1 MTLPYELAHAISGMG
16 QRFDMDVARQTRALA
31 IPMHDATGA
40 ASLPVI
46 RDVAYGPD
54 ARHRLD
60 IYGTEGEAGLSPVVV
75 YVHGGGFV
83 AGDKASPDGAPFYG
97 NVAAWA
103 RTLGAACVA
112 MTYRLAP
119 THGYPAGSEDI
130 AAAIAWLHAEG
141 AAHGLD
147 ARRIVLIGQSAG
159 AVHAATYLAHPALHL
174 VKGGG
179 VAAGVFLSGLYDM
192 IAAADNPPKHAYFGA
207 DADLYAERSSLKGL
221 VENCFVPLLVGVCEY
236 DPPDFQ
242 GQALLLLEAL
252 FARDRRLPAV
262 IYQAG
267 HNHLS
272 SIFLLGSRADT
283 LGGPLGDFVG
293 QAIGNNQDGK

>member
-1 MTLPYELAHAISGMG
+1 MTLPHELARAIRDMG
-16 QRFDMDVARQTRALA
+16 QQFDMDVARQTRALA
-31 IPMHDATGA
+31 IPMHDAAGV

-46 RDVAYGPD
+46 RDLAYGPD
-54 ARHRLD
+54 PRHRLD
-60 IYGTEGEAGLSPVVV
+60 LYGADGRAGLSPVVI
-75 YVHGGGFV
+75 YVHGGGFIG
-83 AGDKASPDGAPFYG
+83 GDKASPDGAPFYG

-103 RTLGAACVA
+103 RSLGAACVA
-112 MTYRLAP
+112 ITYRLAP
-119 THGYPAGSEDI
+119 SHGYPAGSQDI

-147 ARRIVLIGQSAG
+147 AARIVLVGQSAG
-159 AVHAATYLAHPALHL
+159 AVHAATYLAHPTLHL
-174 VKGGG
+174 VEGGG

-192 IAAADNPPKHAYFGA
+192 VTADDNPPKHAYFGT
-207 DADLYAERSSLKGL
+207 DDSLYAERSSLQGL

-242 GQALLLLEAL
+242 GQALLLLQAL

-272 SIFLLGSRADT
+272 SIFLLGSKVDT
-283 LGGPLGDFVG
+283 LGGPLGDFVR
-293 QAIGNNQDGK
+293 QVVGNTNDGN

>member
-1 MTLPYELAHAISGMG
+1 VTLPPELARTISDMG
-16 QRFDMDVARQTRALA
+16 QHFNPDVARQTRALA
-31 IPMHDATGA
+31 IPMHDGTGV

-46 RDVAYGPD
+46 RDVAYGPN
-54 ARHRLD
+54 ARQRMD
-60 IYGTEGEAGLSPVVV
+60 IYGTGVQGGSRIIVV

-83 AGDKASPDGAPFYG
+83 AGDKTSPDGAPFYG

-103 RTLGAACVA
+103 DSLGAACVA

-119 THGYPAGSEDI
+119 DHGYPAGAEDI
-130 AAAIAWLHAEG
+130 AAVIAWLHAEG

-147 ARRIVLIGQSAG
+147 AGRIVLVGQSAG

-174 VKGGG
+174 VDGSG

-192 IAAADNPPKHAYFGA
+192 VAADNNPPKHAYFGT
-207 DADLYAERSSLKGL
+207 DDSLYAERSSLQGL
-221 VENCFVPLLVGVCEY
+221 VENCYVPLLVGVCEY

-252 FARDRRLPAV
+252 FRRDRRWPAV

-283 LGGPLGDFVG
+283 LGGPLGDFVR
-293 QAIGNNQDGK
+293 QAVGSNSDGN

>member
-1 MTLPYELAHAISGMG
+1 MLPPDLARAISALG

-31 IPMHDATGA
+31 IPMHDESGV
-40 ASLPVI
+40 ASLPVL

-54 ARHRLD
+54 GRHRLD
-60 IYGTEGEAGLSPVVV
+60 IYGAGVQGAGKPIVVF
-75 YVHGGGFV
+75 VHGGGFV

-103 RTLGAACVA
+103 ASLGAACVA

-119 THGYPAGSEDI
+119 DHGYPAGAEDV

-147 ARRIVLIGQSAG
+147 AGRIVLVGQSAG
-159 AVHAATYLAHPALHL
+159 AVHVATYLASPALQL
-174 VKGGG
+174 VKNGG

-192 IAAADNPPKHAYFGA
+192 VAAADNPPKHAYFGT
-207 DADLYAERSSLKGL
+207 DASLYAERSSLEGL
-221 VENCFVPLLVGVCEY
+221 VEHCSVPLLVGVCEY

-242 GQALLLLEAL
+242 SQALLLLNAL

-262 IYQAG
+262 IYQAR

-283 LGGPLGDFVG
+283 LGGPLGDFVR
-293 QAIGNNQDGK
+293 QAVGNHDDGK